1 MKRATARG
9 GDVVSRIGGE
19 EFAVLLRHA
28 SLEQAVVVCE
38 RLRHAIEEMVIM
50 VDGRAV
56 RVTASGGVASID
68 DGGSKA
74 VMRSADA
81 ALYRAKRDGR
91 NRLRLAA

>member
-1 MKRATARG
+1 
-9 GDVVSRIGGE
+9 
-19 EFAVLLRHA
+19 
-28 SLEQAVVVCE
+28 
-38 RLRHAIEEMVIM
+38 M